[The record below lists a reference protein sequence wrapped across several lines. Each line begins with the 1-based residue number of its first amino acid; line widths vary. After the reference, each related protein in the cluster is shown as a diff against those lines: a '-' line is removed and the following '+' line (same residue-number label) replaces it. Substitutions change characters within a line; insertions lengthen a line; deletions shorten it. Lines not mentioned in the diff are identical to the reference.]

1 MCRGKANSG
10 KTCKRKQDFC
20 HGYCR
25 WHVTQDP
32 QFGKTGVRRCKGVKA
47 DGSRCNFTEV
57 MPVSFDFLAK
67 SILLAFGFDY
77 CGGHLDQLLMKPPLR
92 LPEEDEKAKPDEKA
106 QTKSDEKK
114 QEEEQKEDG
123 SDLVFMDLETT
134 GLGLIRDETL
144 EIYMESAS
152 NSYESFVSPT
162 VPISEG
168 ASNIHKMDDKF
179 LKDRNTKSLERQ
191 IPSLLSFLEM
201 QDRPVFIAHNGDRFD
216 YPMLMFDLLR
226 ASQNDENLR
235 KRVIKVYSNMRFMD
249 TCKMAKALYPE
260 LKEREKDPRARVY
273 SVEKLSETFKVK
285 EFDQEH
291 RARSDVKIMIAVY
304 NHMLKDKK
312 LTKAQTIQRFAT
324 QIDVDM
330 GVKIFNA
337 AKKNFDFEK
346 VYDDHVNSVE
356 MRLKS
361 E

>member
-20 HGYCR
+20 NGYCR

-32 QFGKTGVRRCKGVKA
+32 EFPKTGLRRCKGVKA
-47 DGSRCNFTEV
+47 DGKRCNFTEV
-57 MPVSFDFLAK
+57 MPVSFDFLSK

-92 LPEEDEKAKPDEKA
+92 IEDDEKVELKPDEKPPA
-106 QTKSDEKK
+106 K
-114 QEEEQKEDG
+114 EEKEDT

-144 EIYMESAS
+144 EIYMESPS

-168 ASNIHKMDDKF
+168 ASKIHKMDDKF
-179 LKDRNTKSLERQ
+179 LTDRNTKSLERQ
-191 IPSLLSFLEM
+191 LPALLAFLDM
-201 QDRPVFIAHNGDRFD
+201 QDKPVFIAHNGDRFD
-216 YPMLMFDLLR
+216 YPMLLFDLLR
-226 ASQNDENLR
+226 ASQNDEKLR
-235 KRVIKVYSNMRFMD
+235 ERVVKVYSKMRFMD

-260 LKEREKDPRARVY
+260 LKEREKDPRVRIY
-273 SVEKLSETFKVK
+273 SVEKLSETFGVK

-312 LTKAQTIQRFAT
+312 LSKAQAIQRFAT
-324 QIDVDM
+324 QIDVER
-330 GVKIFNA
+330 GVEIFKA
-337 AKKNFDFEK
+337 AKKNFDFET
-346 VYDDHVNSVE
+346 VYVEHVKSVE
-356 MRLKS
+356 MRLKA

>member
-20 HGYCR
+20 NGYCR

-32 QFGKTGVRRCKGVKA
+32 EFPKTGLRRCKGKKS
-47 DGSRCNFTEV
+47 DGKRCNFTEV
-57 MPVSFDFLAK
+57 MPVSFDFLSK

-92 LPEEDEKAKPDEKA
+92 LEKADLKPDDEKA
-106 QTKSDEKK
+106 DEKK
-114 QEEEQKEDG
+114 QANEETEDT

-134 GLGLIRDETL
+134 GLDLIRDETL

-179 LKDRNTKSLERQ
+179 LKDRNTKTLERQ
-191 IPSLLSFLEM
+191 LPTLLSFLEM
-201 QDRPVFIAHNGDRFD
+201 QDTPVFIAHNGDRFD
-216 YPMLMFDLLR
+216 YPMLLFDLLR
-226 ASQNDENLR
+226 ASQNDEKLR
-235 KRVIKVYSNMRFMD
+235 KRVVSVYSKMRFMD

-260 LKEREKDPRARVY
+260 FKEREKDPRVRIY
-273 SVEKLSETFKVK
+273 SVEKLSETFGVK

-312 LTKAQTIQRFAT
+312 LSKAQAIRRFAT
-324 QIDVDM
+324 QIDVDR
-330 GVKIFNA
+330 GVAIFKA
-337 AKKNFDFEK
+337 AKQNFDFET
-346 VYDDHVNSVE
+346 VYDKHVKSVE